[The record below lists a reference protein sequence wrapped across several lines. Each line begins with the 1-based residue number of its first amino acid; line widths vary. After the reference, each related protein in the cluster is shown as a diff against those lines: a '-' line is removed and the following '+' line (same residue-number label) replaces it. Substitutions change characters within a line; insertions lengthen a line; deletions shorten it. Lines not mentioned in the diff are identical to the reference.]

1 MAKPLMPLMSL
12 TGHPLPL
19 SGLRVLDLTTVI
31 YGPYTTQMLGD
42 FGADVIKIE
51 PPAGDMT
58 RDIGVRRN
66 EKMTALFLGSNRNKR
81 SVVLDLKSE
90 ASRAALWQLIEGA
103 DVLVHNIRP
112 QKMSKLGF
120 DPDSVMA
127 RNPKLVYGALLG
139 YREDGPYGGMP
150 AYDDVIQGQSGLA
163 GTFTARDGEPV
174 LMPTIVA
181 DKTAGLLASNGLLA
195 AVIQRLVTGKGVYVE
210 TSMFEGLAGYVLLEH
225 QDGTIFRPPLSAPGY
240 PRALSPERRPHRTAD
255 GYLCMLAYTDKHW
268 QDFWALSGQAGQA
281 GPAADTRF
289 QSVRSRADNIDALYK
304 IVGETLKR
312 KTTGEW
318 LEILKKT
325 EIPAGSVNR
334 LEDLR
339 DDAHLKAIGFFR
351 PFEHPSEGALEVPD
365 TAFRFDRE
373 TLPVRRPQPRLGEHT
388 REVLLEAGLTASE
401 VEAVMGEGAKGK
413 T

>member
-1 MAKPLMPLMSL
+1 M
-12 TGHPLPL
+12 PLPL

-51 PPAGDMT
+51 PPSGDMT
-58 RDIGVRRN
+58 RDIGVARN
-66 EKMTALFLGSNRNKR
+66 AKMTALFLGSNRNKR
-81 SVVLDLKSE
+81 SVVLDLKHN
-90 ASRAALWQLIEGA
+90 ASKAALWQLIEGA

-112 QKMSKLGF
+112 QKIARLGF
-120 DPDSVMA
+120 DPDSVLA
-127 RNPKLVYGALLG
+127 RNPTMVYGALLG

-163 GTFTARDGEPV
+163 GTFAARDGEPV

-195 AVIQRLVTGKGVYVE
+195 AIIQRLVTGKGVYVE

-225 QDGTIFRPPLSAPGY
+225 QDGTMFRPPLSPPGY

-268 QDFWALSGQAGQA
+268 RDFWALTQQA

-289 QSVRSRADNIDALYK
+289 QSVGSRADHIDALYK
-304 IVGETLKR
+304 IVGETLMQ
-312 KTTGEW
+312 KTTHEW
-318 LEILKKT
+318 LDVLNKA
-325 EIPAGSVNR
+325 EIPAGPVNR

-339 DDAHLKAIGFFR
+339 DDEHLSATGFFR
-351 PFEHPSEGALEVPD
+351 PYDHPSEGALEILD
-365 TAFRFDRE
+365 TAYRFDRKS
-373 TLPVRRPQPRLGEHT
+373 LPVHRPQPRLGEHT
-388 REVLLEAGLTASE
+388 EEVLREAGLSPDEIKA
-401 VEAVMGEGAKGK
+401 AMAEGTG
-413 T
+413 TST